1 MRIARVPAL
10 AALVVACATPALA
23 LAGGDAEAG
32 KAKSAA
38 CSICHGADGKSQIGF
53 YPNLAGQNEAYL
65 VNALKAYRNGDRKGS
80 YASMMTP
87 NVAALSDEDIANL
100 AAYYHSLKP

>member
-1 MRIARVPAL
+1 MRITRPAIL
-10 AALVVACATPALA
+10 ATFVACAVPGLA

-38 CSICHGADGKSQIGF
+38 CSICHGADGKAQIGF
-53 YPNLAGQNEAYL
+53 YPNLAGQNEVYL
-65 VNALKAYRNGDRKGS
+65 LNALKAYRNGDRKGS

-87 NVAALSDEDIANL
+87 NVAALGDEDLADL